1 MADSAVNLGAGGN
14 TGFGSMSMDEMIFG
28 TSDPLEVSRRTR
40 PSYDEY
46 GKAFRII
53 DGEAQPFID
62 EEGYRVTLQSEG
74 RTPEGHRMESEV
86 TRASP
91 YAGMAKSLYDME
103 SEDMLP
109 LLENGSIASNSIYG
123 KSGSNVPAYVA
134 ISPDGSFSETPIGFE
149 EGGEVDPLAG
159 VSNDDKRRI
168 LRIGNNNVAD
178 LVDND
183 YKIYTILT
191 DRQNK
196 GLRNFAEFKDGG
208 LVDLPTGIISNPDG
222 EPIDNLRY
230 ATPKEFEE
238 GTYRHLQNLQQRMS
252 EHLAASQ
259 NPVTTQAG
267 VPMQANPETMRY
279 HQEQAE
285 ELREEIDDFSTRRA
299 EAILS
304 YPERFQGLGSDSFA
318 GDAPVFITSDDPVI
332 RNFADGGEVPIEEA
346 GIMSALLDPRI
357 DLPSRDYQDMVRASG
372 REGSE
377 GSSIYY
383 SEGSPTFEQ
392 VLETKYGYPDDVDR
406 GEFYNTTEAMR
417 AERPRHDMPTYQELE
432 DARAHALMSAELARD
447 VGPNTAEKVGGL
459 GEMLDRYMPVLG
471 TATDADVAMDKRNN
485 AFGAN
490 LLRKAGVQASPQQ
503 LTKMVDQAV
512 FDQLDVVLGRA
523 PGERRFKSPDSGI
536 DIFFPRDKQGF
547 FDINRYD

>member
-1 MADSAVNLGAGGN
+1 
-14 TGFGSMSMDEMIFG
+14 
-28 TSDPLEVSRRTR
+28 
-40 PSYDEY
+40 
-46 GKAFRII
+46 
-53 DGEAQPFID
+53 
-62 EEGYRVTLQSEG
+62 
-74 RTPEGHRMESEV
+74 
-86 TRASP
+86 
-91 YAGMAKSLYDME
+91 
-103 SEDMLP
+103 
-109 LLENGSIASNSIYG
+109 
-123 KSGSNVPAYVA
+123 
-134 ISPDGSFSETPIGFE
+134 
-149 EGGEVDPLAG
+149 
-159 VSNDDKRRI
+159 
-168 LRIGNNNVAD
+168 
-178 LVDND
+178 
-183 YKIYTILT
+183 
-191 DRQNK
+191 
-196 GLRNFAEFKDGG
+196 
-208 LVDLPTGIISNPDG
+208 
-222 EPIDNLRY
+222 
-230 ATPKEFEE
+230 
-238 GTYRHLQNLQQRMS
+238 
-252 EHLAASQ
+252 
-259 NPVTTQAG
+259 
-267 VPMQANPETMRY
+267 
-279 HQEQAE
+279 
-285 ELREEIDDFSTRRA
+285 
-299 EAILS
+299 
-304 YPERFQGLGSDSFA
+304 
-318 GDAPVFITSDDPVI
+318 
-332 RNFADGGEVPIEEA
+332 
-346 GIMSALLDPRI
+346 MSALLDPRI

-459 GEMLDRYMPVLG
+459 GEMFDRYMPVLG
-471 TATDADVAMDKRNN
+471 TATDADVVMDKRNN